1 MTFLSLPACDV
12 AIDAAAKHNRKVR
25 VFIIFAVASVTNCQ
39 SPIKLVASSLL
50 RDLEIKRTFIL
61 KVGFQK

>member
-1 MTFLSLPACDV
+1 
-12 AIDAAAKHNRKVR
+12 
-25 VFIIFAVASVTNCQ
+25 VTNCQ

-61 KVGFQK
+61 KVGFKSDGTNHRETSASFARDNTAGARLGHPE